1 MPIEHAGIHRHA
13 CQNGSRPC
21 GLMKKAS
28 MRDHRQGE
36 ARSIAAD
43 YSGRGP
49 QGVYGEAGGVTRDLR
64 QDGLV
69 LLGDSANVRRSSSRS
84 AAESFPAWSC
94 FCACAPIP
102 LLSGRAATQVCEVV
116 GVKNS

>member
-1 MPIEHAGIHRHA
+1 MPLNMPVSIGTPAKTVA
-13 CQNGSRPC
+13 ALAA
-21 GLMKKAS
+21 LMKAS

-49 QGVYGEAGGVTRDLR
+49 QGIYGEAGGVTRDLR

-69 LLGDSANVRRSSSRS
+69 LL
-84 AAESFPAWSC
+84 P
-94 FCACAPIP
+94 
-102 LLSGRAATQVCEVV
+102 ATQPT
-116 GVKNS
+116 